1 MVIDTSAIVAILR
14 NEPEA
19 VRLERVLVADP
30 IRLVPA
36 TCVLEARMVLVSRR
50 GEHAL
55 AEVDLWLS
63 KIEAE
68 VIPVDADLI
77 DVATQAWLAY
87 GKGRHPASLNFAD
100 CLSYALAKRADE
112 PLLFI
117 GGDFVQ
123 TDIEAAWTGEIS

>member
-19 VRLERVLVADP
+19 VRLERTLVTDQ

-55 AEVDLWLS
+55 AEVDLWLH
-63 KIEAE
+63 KIEAA
-68 VIPVDADLI
+68 IIAVDADLV
-77 DVATQAWLAY
+77 DVATQAWLIY
-87 GKGRHPASLNFAD
+87 GKGRHPAALNFVD

-117 GGDFVQ
+117 GNDFSQ
-123 TDIEAAWTGEIS
+123 TDIEAA

>member
-1 MVIDTSAIVAILR
+1 MVIDTSAVVAILR
-14 NEPEA
+14 SEPEA
-19 VRLERVLVADP
+19 ARLERALVLDP

-55 AEVDLWLS
+55 AEIDLWLR
-63 KIEAE
+63 KIEADI
-68 VIPVDADLI
+68 IPVDSELVDL
-77 DVATQAWLAY
+77 ATQGWLTY
-87 GKGRHPASLNFAD
+87 GKGHHPAALNFAD

-117 GGDFVQ
+117 DKDFSQ
-123 TDIEAAWTGEIS
+123 TDIEAA

>member
-14 NEPEA
+14 SEPEA
-19 VRLERVLVADP
+19 ARLEQALVSDP

-55 AEVDLWLS
+55 AEIDLWLR
-63 KIEAE
+63 KIEAD
-68 VIPVDADLI
+68 IISVDAELVDL
-77 DVATQAWLAY
+77 ATQAWLSF
-87 GKGRHPASLNFAD
+87 GKGRHPAALNFAD
-100 CLSYALAKRADE
+100 CFSYALAKRSDE

-117 GGDFVQ
+117 GNDFSK
-123 TDIEAAWTGEIS
+123 TDVEAA

>member
-1 MVIDTSAIVAILR
+1 MVIDTSAIVAVLR

-19 VRLERVLVADP
+19 ARLETALVADP
-30 IRLVPA
+30 VRLVPA

-55 AEVDLWLS
+55 AEIDLWLR
-63 KIEAE
+63 KIEADI
-68 VIPVDADLI
+68 VPVDADLVDI
-77 DVATQAWLAY
+77 ATQAWLTY
-87 GKGRHPASLNFAD
+87 GKGRHPATLNFAD

-117 GGDFVQ
+117 GSDFAR
-123 TDIEAAWTGEIS
+123 TDVEAA

>member
-19 VRLERVLVADP
+19 LRLEKALVTNQ

-55 AEVDLWLS
+55 AEIDLWLR
-63 KIEAE
+63 KIEAD
-68 VIPVDADLI
+68 IIAVDADLV
-77 DVATQAWLAY
+77 DVATQAWLTY
-87 GKGRHPASLNFAD
+87 GKGRHPAALNFAD

-117 GGDFVQ
+117 GDDFSQ
-123 TDIEAAWTGEIS
+123 TDIEAA

>member
-14 NEPEA
+14 NEPDAVKLEEA
-19 VRLERVLVADP
+19 LVADP
-30 IRLVPA
+30 VRLVPA

-55 AEVDLWLS
+55 AEIDLWLS
-63 KIEAE
+63 KIEADL
-68 VIPVDADLI
+68 IPVDADLV
-77 DVATQAWLAY
+77 DLATQAWLAY

-117 GGDFVQ
+117 GKDFAQ
-123 TDIEAAWTGEIS
+123 TDIEAA

>member
-14 NEPEA
+14 NEPQAA
-19 VRLERVLVADP
+19 VLEHAVVADP
-30 IRLVPA
+30 VRLIPA

-55 AEVDLWLS
+55 AEIDLWLS
-63 KIEAE
+63 RIAAD
-68 VIPVDADLI
+68 VIAVDADLV
-77 DVATQAWLAY
+77 DLATQAWLTY
-87 GKGRHPASLNFAD
+87 GKGRHPAALNFAD

-117 GGDFVQ
+117 GNDFSQ
-123 TDIEAAWTGEIS
+123 TDVEAA